1 MTHNG
6 TNGGPRVLLIG
17 QRTNWGGSLISM
29 LEASRCTVRF
39 ARDLEEITESI
50 KPTSFDLILA
60 GSECRH
66 EMHMSPELA
75 GSRTSVYYV
84 FPVENSCWWV
94 PAMLGGVDCYGSS
107 ALRPA
112 EFAAELREILHRH
125 EGQTMKVAS

>member
-1 MTHNG
+1 MTLNA
-6 TNGGPRVLLIG
+6 TSGPRVLLIG
-17 QRTNWGGSLISM
+17 QRTNWGGSLITM

-39 ARDLEEITESI
+39 ARDLEEITGLLEP
-50 KPTSFDLILA
+50 KSFDLILA

-66 EMHMSPELA
+66 EMHLSPELA
-75 GSRTSVYYV
+75 GSRTSVFYV

-112 EFAAELREILHRH
+112 EFAVELREILHRH
-125 EGQTMKVAS
+125 EGQTMKAAS